1 MKGGEGLTILQKRL
15 HPNGAIT
22 QAKILVIVE
31 NVIKLKNLFS
41 NMIMQNSC
49 KNLRKQKKKS
59 LFSKFEKKLR

>member
-1 MKGGEGLTILQKRL
+1 MGRQRKR
-15 HPNGAIT
+15 
-22 QAKILVIVE
+22 KILVIVE

-41 NMIMQNSC
+41 NMTLQNSC